1 MTTEGARTGGQRSG
15 GARADEGPR
24 AADGPGAA
32 GGPGVAG
39 PSGAGELLVR
49 DVGRMAYE
57 AARTEQRRLVAA
69 RHAGTEPDTLLV
81 VEHEPVITVGRGTR
95 GAFLARADAK
105 LPAGLKVYEVER
117 GGQATWHGP
126 GQIVVYPIVK
136 LAEDRHDLH
145 GWMRALEEGVILALA
160 ELGLPA
166 GRRPA
171 ATGVWMDGLRKICSV
186 GVAASRWVTWHGLAL
201 NHAPDMRQFA
211 AIAPCG
217 FDAGVMTSMQKEFAR
232 LEPQRGCPPRGAV
245 VDALTAR
252 LTETIAPFREAGFR
266 RAPRP

>member
-1 MTTEGARTGGQRSG
+1 LTTEGARAGGQRSG
-15 GARADEGPR
+15 DQRT
-24 AADGPGAA
+24 
-32 GGPGVAG
+32 
-39 PSGAGELLVR
+39 GELLVR

-126 GQIVVYPIVK
+126 GQIVVYPVVK

-217 FDAGVMTSMQKEFAR
+217 FDAGVMTSMQREVAR
-232 LEPQRGCPPRGAV
+232 LEPPRACPPREV
-245 VDALTAR
+245 VVEALVAR
-252 LTETIAPFREAGFR
+252 LSQTIEPFRAAAVR
-266 RAPRP
+266 DAPHP